1 MDIILYMW
9 EDYEKDEF
17 SAKIITLLKLIPL
30 EFKIHPFEKDT
41 EMDVVSK
48 TIGEKVRKLPQI
60 AVDGERIG
68 GYYDLVEHLIN
79 KEVITYTGEPK
90 WNTKTHDENIHL
102 FDEIIFSRGLSK
114 LFPPMAMGG

>member
-1 MDIILYMW
+1 MNIILYMW

-17 SAKIITLLKLIPL
+17 SAKIISLLNLIPL
-30 EFKIHPFEKDT
+30 EFKIHPFERDT

-60 AVDGERIG
+60 VVDENRMG

-90 WNTKTHDENIHL
+90 WETNN
-102 FDEIIFSRGLSK
+102 
-114 LFPPMAMGG
+114 

>member
-1 MDIILYMW
+1 MW

-17 SAKIITLLKLIPL
+17 SAKIISLLNLIPL
-30 EFKIHPFEKDT
+30 EFKIHSFEKNT

-60 AVDGERIG
+60 VVDGNRMG

-90 WNTKTHDENIHL
+90 WEKNN
-102 FDEIIFSRGLSK
+102 
-114 LFPPMAMGG
+114 

>member
-9 EDYEKDEF
+9 EDYDKDEF
-17 SAKIITLLKLIPL
+17 SGKIITLLQLVPL
-30 EFKIHPFEKDT
+30 EFKIHSFEKDT

-60 AVDGERIG
+60 VVDGDRIG

-79 KEVITYTGEPK
+79 KEVINYTGAPK
-90 WNTKTHDENIHL
+90 WEKNN
-102 FDEIIFSRGLSK
+102 
-114 LFPPMAMGG
+114 

>member
-9 EDYEKDEF
+9 EDYESDEF
-17 SAKIITLLKLIPL
+17 SGKIITLMKSVPL
-30 EFKIHPFEKDT
+30 EFKIHSFDKDT

-60 AVDGERIG
+60 VVDGDKIG

-79 KEVITYTGEPK
+79 KEVINYTGAPK
-90 WNTKTHDENIHL
+90 WEKNN
-102 FDEIIFSRGLSK
+102 
-114 LFPPMAMGG
+114 

>member
-9 EDYEKDEF
+9 EDYNEDEF
-17 SAKIITLLKLIPL
+17 SGKIITLLKSVPL
-30 EFKIHPFEKDT
+30 EFKVHSFEKDT

-60 AVDGERIG
+60 VVDGDRIG

-79 KEVITYTGEPK
+79 KEVITYTGAPK
-90 WNTKTHDENIHL
+90 WETNN
-102 FDEIIFSRGLSK
+102 
-114 LFPPMAMGG
+114 

>member
-1 MDIILYMW
+1 MNIILYMW

-17 SAKIITLLKLIPL
+17 SAKIISLLNLIPL
-30 EFKIHPFEKDT
+30 EFKIHSFEKNT

-60 AVDGERIG
+60 VVDGNRMG

-90 WNTKTHDENIHL
+90 WEKNN
-102 FDEIIFSRGLSK
+102 
-114 LFPPMAMGG
+114 

>member
-17 SAKIITLLKLIPL
+17 SGKIITLLQLVPL
-30 EFKIHPFEKDT
+30 EFKIHSFEKDT
-41 EMDVVSK
+41 EMDVISK

-60 AVDGERIG
+60 VVDGDKIG

-79 KEVITYTGEPK
+79 KEVINYTGAPK
-90 WNTKTHDENIHL
+90 WEKNN
-102 FDEIIFSRGLSK
+102 
-114 LFPPMAMGG
+114 